1 MPKVLEKMYL
11 CKIFQKKMMNNIV
24 AIVGR
29 PNVGKST
36 LFNRMIQRRDAIV
49 DSTPGVTRDRNYGK
63 SEWNGK
69 EFSVID
75 TGGYVRGSDDVF
87 EGEIRKQVELAI
99 DEADVIIFVVDV
111 EEGITPMDDTVA
123 RLLRKVT
130 KPVILAVNKVDNS
143 MREKDALEF
152 YNLGLGDYFTFA
164 SISGSGTGDL
174 LDAVVNAFPEKP
186 IEEDTDSDLPRFAVV
201 GRPNAG
207 KSSFIN
213 SLIGRDRYIVTDI
226 AGTTRDSIDTKFDR
240 FGFEFNLVDTAGIR
254 RKAKVKEDL
263 EFYSVMRSVRAI
275 EHADVCILIIDA
287 TRGFEG
293 QDQSIFWLAEKN
305 RKGVVILV
313 NKWDLVEKD
322 TMSTRDYE
330 NKIKEELMPFTDVPI
345 LFVSALTKQRLL
357 KALEATVEVFEARKQ
372 RIPTSKFND
381 YMLKV
386 IEGNPPPALKG
397 KYVKI
402 KYCMQLPTATP
413 QFVFF
418 ANLPQYVKEPYKRF
432 LENKIRENWDFSG
445 VPIDVYIRE
454 K

>member
-1 MPKVLEKMYL
+1 
-11 CKIFQKKMMNNIV
+11 MNNIV

-36 LFNRMIQRRDAIV
+36 FFNRLIKRREAIV
-49 DSTPGVTRDRNYGK
+49 DSVSGVTRDRNYGK

-75 TGGYVRGSDDVF
+75 TGGYIKGSDDVF
-87 EGEIRKQVELAI
+87 EGEIRRQVELAI
-99 DEADVIIFVVDV
+99 DEADAIIFVVDV
-111 EEGITPMDDTVA
+111 EEGITPMDAEVA
-123 RLLRKVT
+123 KLLRKVT
-130 KPVILAVNKVDNS
+130 KPILLAVNKVDNA
-143 MREKDALEF
+143 MREKDAIEF
-152 YNLGLGDYFTFA
+152 YNLGLGEYFTIA
-164 SISGSGTGDL
+164 SISGSGTGEL
-174 LDAVVNAFPEKP
+174 LDELVKVLPELP
-186 IEEDTDSDLPRFAVV
+186 EVTEEEAALPRFCVV

-213 SLIGRDRYIVTDI
+213 ALIGEDRFVVTDI
-226 AGTTRDSIDTKFDR
+226 AGTTRDAIDTKYNR

-275 EHADVCILIIDA
+275 EHSDVIILLIDA

-305 RKGVVILV
+305 RKGGVILV
-313 NKWDLVEKD
+313 NKWDLIEKD

-330 NKIKEELMPFTDVPI
+330 AKIREELKPFTDVPV

-357 KALEATVEVFEARKQ
+357 KALETTVQVFENRKQ

-381 YMLKV
+381 FMLKL
-386 IEGNPPPALKG
+386 IENHPPPALKG

-402 KYCMQLPTATP
+402 KYCMQLPTPTP

-418 ANLPQYVKEPYKRF
+418 ANLPQYVQEAYKRF

-445 VPIDVYIRE
+445 VPIDIYIRE

>member
-1 MPKVLEKMYL
+1 
-11 CKIFQKKMMNNIV
+11 MNNIV

-36 LFNRMIQRRDAIV
+36 LFNRLIKRREAIV
-49 DSTPGVTRDRNYGK
+49 DSVSGVTRDRNYGK

-75 TGGYVRGSDDVF
+75 TGGYIKGSDDVF
-87 EGEIRKQVELAI
+87 EEEIRKQVELAI

-111 EEGITPMDDTVA
+111 EEGITPMDDAVA
-123 RLLRKVT
+123 KLLRKVT
-130 KPVILAVNKVDNS
+130 KPVLLAVNKVDNA
-143 MREKDALEF
+143 MREKDAVEF
-152 YNLGLGDYFTFA
+152 YNLGLGEYYSFA

-174 LDAVVNAFPEKP
+174 LDALIDSFPVKP
-186 IEEDTDSDLPRFAVV
+186 LPTQEEIELPRFAVV

-213 SLIGRDRYIVTDI
+213 ALIGQDRYIVTDI
-226 AGTTRDSIDTKFDR
+226 AGTTRDAIDTKFDR

-275 EHADVCILIIDA
+275 EHSDVCILIIDA

-330 NKIKEELMPFTDVPI
+330 LKIREELQPFTDVPI
-345 LFVSALTKQRLL
+345 LFISALTKQRLL
-357 KALEATVEVFEARKQ
+357 KALEATVKVHENRSQ

-381 YMLKV
+381 YMLKI
-386 IEGNPPPALKG
+386 IENHPPPAIKG

-402 KYCMQLPTATP
+402 KYCMQLPTPTP

-418 ANLPQYVKEPYKRF
+418 ANLPQYVKDPYKRF
-432 LENKIRENWDFSG
+432 IENKIREHWDFSG
-445 VPIDVYIRE
+445 VPMDIYMRE

>member
-1 MPKVLEKMYL
+1 
-11 CKIFQKKMMNNIV
+11 MNNIV

-36 LFNRMIQRRDAIV
+36 FFNRLIQRREAIV
-49 DSTPGVTRDRNYGK
+49 DSVSGVTRDRNYGK

-75 TGGYVRGSDDVF
+75 TGGYIKGSDDIF
-87 EGEIRKQVELAI
+87 EGEIRRQVELAI

-111 EEGITPMDDTVA
+111 EDGITPMDEEVA
-123 RLLRKVT
+123 KLLRKVT
-130 KPVILAVNKVDNS
+130 KPVLLAVNKVDNA
-143 MREKDALEF
+143 MRVDDAIEF
-152 YNLGLGDYFTFA
+152 YNLGLGEYYTIA
-164 SISGSGTGDL
+164 GMSGSGTGEL
-174 LDAVVNAFPEKP
+174 LDALTDLLPEP
-186 IEEDTDSDLPRFAVV
+186 EEVEEEEALPRFAVV

-213 SLIGRDRYIVTDI
+213 ALIGEDRYIVTDI
-226 AGTTRDSIDTKFDR
+226 AGTTRDAIDTKYNR

-275 EHADVCILIIDA
+275 EHSDICILMIDA

-313 NKWDLVEKD
+313 NKWDLIEKD

-330 NKIKEELMPFTDVPI
+330 KKIREELQPFNDVPV

-357 KALEATVEVFEARKQ
+357 KALETAVQVFENRKQ
-372 RIPTSKFND
+372 RVATSKLNEL
-381 YMLKV
+381 MLPI
-386 IEGNPPPALKG
+386 IENNPPPALKG
-397 KYVKI
+397 KYIKI

-418 ANLPQYVKEPYKRF
+418 CNLPQYVKEPYRRF
-432 LENKIRENWDFSG
+432 IENKLREHYDFSG
-445 VPIDVYIRE
+445 VPIDVYFRQ

>member
-1 MPKVLEKMYL
+1 M
-11 CKIFQKKMMNNIV
+11 IMNNIV

-36 LFNRMIQRRDAIV
+36 FFNRLIQRREAIV
-49 DSTPGVTRDRNYGK
+49 DSVSGVTRDRNYGK

-75 TGGYVRGSDDVF
+75 TGGYIKGSDDVF
-87 EGEIRKQVELAI
+87 EAEIRRQVELAI
-99 DEADVIIFVVDV
+99 DEADAIIFVVDV
-111 EEGITPMDDTVA
+111 EEGITPMDAEVA
-123 RLLRKVT
+123 KLLRKVT
-130 KPVILAVNKVDNS
+130 KPILLAVNKVDNA
-143 MREKDALEF
+143 MREKDAIEF
-152 YNLGLGDYFTFA
+152 YNLGLGDYFTIA

-174 LDAVVNAFPEKP
+174 LDKLVEVLPELPEKT
-186 IEEDTDSDLPRFAVV
+186 EEEVLPRFCVV

-213 SLIGRDRYIVTDI
+213 ALIGEDRYIVTDI
-226 AGTTRDSIDTKFDR
+226 AGTTRDAIDTKYNR

-275 EHADVCILIIDA
+275 EHSDVIILLIDA

-305 RKGVVILV
+305 RKGVIILV

-330 NKIKEELMPFTDVPI
+330 VKIREQLQPFTDVPI
-345 LFVSALTKQRLL
+345 LFISALTKQRLL
-357 KALEATVEVFEARKQ
+357 KSLEETVKVFENRKQ
-372 RIPTSKFND
+372 RIATSKFND
-381 YMLKV
+381 FMLKL
-386 IEGNPPPALKG
+386 IEAYPPPALKG

-402 KYCMQLPTATP
+402 KYCMQLPTPTP

-445 VPIDVYIRE
+445 VPIDIYIRE

>member
-1 MPKVLEKMYL
+1 VK
-11 CKIFQKKMMNNIV
+11 KIDITTLNTTFANYFRIIMNNIV

-36 LFNRMIQRRDAIV
+36 LFNRLIKRREAIV
-49 DSTPGVTRDRNYGK
+49 DAVSGVTRDRNYGK

-75 TGGYVRGSDDVF
+75 TGGYVKGSDDVF

-130 KPVILAVNKVDNS
+130 KPVLLAVNKVDNA

-152 YNLGLGDYFTFA
+152 YNLGLGDYYTFA
-164 SISGSGTGDL
+164 SISGSGTGEL
-174 LDAVVNAFPEKP
+174 LDAFPEKP
-186 IEEDTDSDLPRFAVV
+186 QPVQEEVELPRFAVV

-213 SLIGRDRYIVTDI
+213 ALIGEERFMVTDI
-226 AGTTRDSIDTKFDR
+226 AGTTRDAIDTKFDR
-240 FGFEFNLVDTAGIR
+240 FGFEFNLMDTAGIR

-330 NKIKEELMPFTDVPI
+330 LKIREQLEPFTDVPI
-345 LFVSALTKQRLL
+345 IFVSAITKQRLL
-357 KALEATVEVFEARKQ
+357 KALEASVLVFENRKQ

-381 YMLKV
+381 FMLKL
-386 IEGNPPPALKG
+386 IENHPPPALKG

-402 KYCMQLPTATP
+402 KYCMQLPTPTP

-418 ANLPQYVKEPYKRF
+418 ANLPQYVKESYKRF

-445 VPIDVYIRE
+445 VPIDIYIRE

>member
-1 MPKVLEKMYL
+1 
-11 CKIFQKKMMNNIV
+11 MNNII

-36 LFNRMIQRRDAIV
+36 FFNRLIQRREAIV
-49 DSTPGVTRDRNYGK
+49 DSISGVTRDRIYGK

-69 EFSVID
+69 SFSVID
-75 TGGYVRGSDDVF
+75 TGGYIKGSDDVF
-87 EGEIRKQVELAI
+87 EHEIRKQVELAV
-99 DEADVIIFVVDV
+99 DEADVILFLVDV
-111 EEGITPMDDTVA
+111 EEGITPMDEEVA
-123 RLLRKVT
+123 KFLRKVT
-130 KPVILAVNKVDNS
+130 KPVILVVNKVDNGA
-143 MREKDALEF
+143 RAKDAVEF
-152 YNLGLGDYFTFA
+152 YNLGLGEYFTIA
-164 SISGSGTGDL
+164 GMNGSGTGEL
-174 LDAVVNAFPEKP
+174 LDKV
-186 IEEDTDSDLPRFAVV
+186 IEVLPNPVEVDENEEVIPRFCVV

-213 SLIGRDRYIVTDI
+213 ALIGEDRYIVTDI
-226 AGTTRDSIDTKFDR
+226 AGTTRDSIDTRFTK
-240 FGFEFNLVDTAGIR
+240 FGFDFNLVDTAGIR

-275 EHADVCILIIDA
+275 EHSDVCIIMVDA

-293 QDQSIFWLAEKN
+293 QDQAIFWLAEKN

-322 TMSTRDYE
+322 HKST
-330 NKIKEELMPFTDVPI
+330 KAIEEQIREQLQPFVDVPI
-345 LFVSALTKQRLL
+345 LFTSTLTKQRLI
-357 KALEATVEVFEARKQ
+357 KALEVAVEVYKNRAQ
-372 RIPTSKFND
+372 RIATSKFND

-386 IEGNPPPALKG
+386 IENQQPPALKG
-397 KYVKI
+397 KFIKI
-402 KYCMQLPTATP
+402 KYCMQLPTPVP

-432 LENKIRENWDFSG
+432 LENKIREYWNFTG

>member
-1 MPKVLEKMYL
+1 
-11 CKIFQKKMMNNIV
+11 MNNIV

-36 LFNRMIQRRDAIV
+36 LFNRLIQRREAIV
-49 DSTPGVTRDRNYGK
+49 DSVSGVTRDRNYGK

-111 EEGITPMDDTVA
+111 EEGITPMDDAVA
-123 RLLRKVT
+123 KLLRKVT
-130 KPVILAVNKVDNS
+130 KPVLLAVNKVDNS
-143 MREKDALEF
+143 MREKDAVEF
-152 YNLGLGDYFTFA
+152 YNLGLGEYFTFA

-174 LDAVVNAFPEKP
+174 LDALIDAFPVKP
-186 IEEDTDSDLPRFAVV
+186 EPTKEEVVLPRFCVV

-213 SLIGRDRYIVTDI
+213 ALIGEDRYIVTDI
-226 AGTTRDSIDTKFDR
+226 AGTTRDAIDTKFDR

-254 RKAKVKEDL
+254 RKTKVKEDL

-275 EHADVCILIIDA
+275 EHSDVCILIIDA

-330 NKIKEELMPFTDVPI
+330 AKIREQLQPFTDVPI
-345 LFVSALTKQRLL
+345 IFVSALTKQRLL
-357 KALEATVEVFEARKQ
+357 KALEETVKVFENRAQ
-372 RIPTSKFND
+372 RISTSKFND
-381 YMLKV
+381 YMLKI
-386 IEGNPPPALKG
+386 IENHPPPALKG

-402 KYCMQLPTATP
+402 KYCMQLPTPTP

-418 ANLPQYVKEPYKRF
+418 ANLPQYVKEAYKRF

-445 VPIDVYIRE
+445 VPIDIYIRE

>member
-1 MPKVLEKMYL
+1 
-11 CKIFQKKMMNNIV
+11 MNNIV

-36 LFNRMIQRRDAIV
+36 LFNRLIQRREAIV
-49 DSTPGVTRDRNYGK
+49 DSVSGVTRDRNYGK

-75 TGGYVRGSDDVF
+75 TGGYIRGSDDVF
-87 EGEIRKQVELAI
+87 EAEIRKQVELAI

-111 EEGITPMDDTVA
+111 EEGITPMDDAVA
-123 RLLRKVT
+123 KLLRKVT
-130 KPVILAVNKVDNS
+130 KPVLLAVNKVDNS
-143 MREKDALEF
+143 MREKDAVEF
-152 YNLGLGDYFTFA
+152 YNLGLGEYFTFA

-174 LDAVVNAFPEKP
+174 LDALIDAFPVKP
-186 IEEDTDSDLPRFAVV
+186 EPTQDEIVLPRFAVV

-213 SLIGRDRYIVTDI
+213 ALIGKDRYIVTDI

-254 RKAKVKEDL
+254 RKTKVKEDL

-275 EHADVCILIIDA
+275 EHSDVCILIIDA

-330 NKIKEELMPFTDVPI
+330 NKIREQLQPFTDVPI

-357 KALEATVEVFEARKQ
+357 KALEETVKVFENRAQ
-372 RIPTSKFND
+372 RISTSKFND
-381 YMLKV
+381 YMLKI
-386 IEGNPPPALKG
+386 IENHPPPALKG

-402 KYCMQLPTATP
+402 KYCMQLPTPTP

-418 ANLPQYVKEPYKRF
+418 ANLPQYVKEAYKRY

-445 VPIDVYIRE
+445 VPIDIYIRE

>member
-1 MPKVLEKMYL
+1 VFFNSTFAPYFKNV
-11 CKIFQKKMMNNIV
+11 MNNIV

-36 LFNRMIQRRDAIV
+36 FFNRLIKRREAIV
-49 DSTPGVTRDRNYGK
+49 DSVSGVTRDRNYGK

-75 TGGYVRGSDDVF
+75 TGGYIKGSDDVF
-87 EGEIRKQVELAI
+87 EAEIRRQVELAI
-99 DEADVIIFVVDV
+99 DEADAIIFVVDV
-111 EEGITPMDDTVA
+111 EEGITPMDAEVA
-123 RLLRKVT
+123 KLLRKVT
-130 KPVILAVNKVDNS
+130 KPILLAVNKVDNS
-143 MREKDALEF
+143 MREKDAIEF
-152 YNLGLGDYFTFA
+152 YNLGLGEYFTIA
-164 SISGSGTGDL
+164 SISGSGTGEL
-174 LDAVVNAFPEKP
+174 LDKLVEVLPELP
-186 IEEDTDSDLPRFAVV
+186 ETSEEEEALPRFCVV

-213 SLIGRDRYIVTDI
+213 ALIGEDRYIVTDI
-226 AGTTRDSIDTKFDR
+226 AGTTRDSIDTRYNR

-275 EHADVCILIIDA
+275 EHSDVCILLIDA

-305 RKGVVILV
+305 RKGVIILV

-330 NKIKEELMPFTDVPI
+330 NKIREELQPFTDVPI
-345 LFVSALTKQRLL
+345 IFISALTKQRLL
-357 KALEATVEVFEARKQ
+357 KALEETVKVFENRKQ
-372 RIPTSKFND
+372 RISTSKFND
-381 YMLKV
+381 FMLKL
-386 IEGNPPPALKG
+386 IEAYPPPALKG

-402 KYCMQLPTATP
+402 KYCMQLPTPTP

-445 VPIDVYIRE
+445 VPIDIYIRE